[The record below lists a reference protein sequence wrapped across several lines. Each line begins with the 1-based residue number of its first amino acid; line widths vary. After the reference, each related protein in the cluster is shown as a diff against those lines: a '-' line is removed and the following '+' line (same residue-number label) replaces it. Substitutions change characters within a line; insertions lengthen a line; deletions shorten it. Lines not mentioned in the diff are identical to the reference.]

1 MQQQQT
7 TIITLR
13 STSNTATRTISHYQR
28 LLESKENTESTMMSR
43 LFAFFAILACT
54 SAFAPTRAIRA
65 RSSAV
70 SMSVFDK
77 AVKDWATEYPA
88 AYNVGWGPT
97 TKAERWNGRHAMFG
111 WVALLVT
118 GYCKGHGLIPNPD
131 TLLDLKEWGTL
142 AYLYGGSI
150 SNERAII
157 IVGKNSSTSLR
168 NCFC

>member
-1 MQQQQT
+1 
-7 TIITLR
+7 
-13 STSNTATRTISHYQR
+13 
-28 LLESKENTESTMMSR
+28 MMSR
-43 LFAFFAILACT
+43 VIAFFAILACA
-54 SAFAPTRAIRA
+54 SAFAPARGAMRT

-77 AVKDWATEYPA
+77 AVKDWAAEYPA
-88 AYNVGWGPT
+88 IYNVGWGPT

-118 GYCKGHGLIPNPD
+118 GYCKGHGLIPNPE
-131 TLLDLKEWGTL
+131 TALDLKEWGTL

-157 IVGKNSSTSLR
+157 IVGKCFAVMSTVPLWHLSSLSKAI
-168 NCFC
+168 